1 MTTGMMFF
9 ITASAFITPMDEM
22 PTPLLAVP

>member
-9 ITASAFITPMDEM
+9 ITWSWFMTPIEAI
-22 PTPLLAVP
+22 PTPDLAVP